1 MQKQKNKQTGITLI
15 ALVVTVIILIILAG
29 VSINMLVGENGIITQ
44 AQTTK
49 EETKESTASEIVS
62 IAVLG
67 ATKENGNI
75 DVAQLKKEI
84 ESRGGTLSSDTLPT
98 TITLDGYLF
107 KVDRNGNIEQRKQ
120 GGTLATVTGE
130 ETSNTTVEDAIG
142 NKVVVPAGFIVVNPE
157 DYVTDGIVIQKVS
170 NGNQYVWIPCT
181 TDSSDTSKLQYQRTE
196 WGVEADNDTV
206 ALKDEL
212 TLTEASVTYTTEDI
226 ENGINTT
233 VSAEIV
239 EQINSEKASIEQY
252 GGYYIGRYETG
263 NVSNTA
269 VIQQNVEPYA
279 SVKWSVAYSLAKE
292 IDVGSAATSYLC
304 SSYAWDTAINFI
316 QNNTTWSNYATSREN
331 TNDNWLDKK
340 VVDVNGAV
348 IKEAGIP
355 TRLKTG
361 LTTAKAN
368 IYDMGGNVGEFTTEL
383 KPGVVESVV
392 LRGGVY
398 GNTINPTGDRW
409 DSIPS
414 DSSSGYGFR
423 ATLFLK

>member
-1 MQKQKNKQTGITLI
+1 
-15 ALVVTVIILIILAG
+15 
-29 VSINMLVGENGIITQ
+29 MLVGENGIITQ
-44 AQTTK
+44 AQIAK
-49 EETKESTASEIVS
+49 EKTEEASTSEIVS

-67 ATKENGNI
+67 AFKEDGNI
-75 DVAQLKKEI
+75 DVASLKEEI
-84 ESRGGTLSSDTLPT
+84 EARGGSLSSDTLPT

-107 KVDRNGNIEQRKQ
+107 KVDRNGNIQQRKQ

-130 ETSNTTVEDAIG
+130 ETTNTTVEDALG

-157 DYVTDGIVIQKVS
+157 EYVTDGIVIQKVS

-196 WGVEADNDTV
+196 WEVENDGDTL
-206 ALKDEL
+206 ASKDEL
-212 TLTEASVTYTTEDI
+212 TLSDSNVTYTTEDT
-226 ENGINTT
+226 ENGINAT

-239 EQINSEKASIEQY
+239 AQINSEKASIEQY

-279 SVKWSVAYSLAKE
+279 SIKWSEAYSLAKG
-292 IDVGSAATSYLC
+292 IDVGSTATSYLC
-304 SSYAWDTAINFI
+304 SSYAWDTAISFI
-316 QNNTTWSNYATSREN
+316 QNNTTWSNYATSRDN
-331 TNDNWLDKK
+331 TNDNWLDKE
-340 VVDVNGAV
+340 VVDESGEV
-348 IKEAGIP
+348 IKEAGTA

-368 IYDMGGNVGEFTTEL
+368 IYDMGGNVGEFTTEIN
-383 KPGVVESVV
+383 PGSDESVV
-392 LRGGVY
+392 LRGGY
-398 GNTINPTGDRW
+398 FGYNMEPAGYRW
-409 DSIPS
+409 DNN
-414 DSSSGYGFR
+414 SSNYPTSSGFR

>member
-1 MQKQKNKQTGITLI
+1 
-15 ALVVTVIILIILAG
+15 
-29 VSINMLVGENGIITQ
+29 MLVGENGIITQ
-44 AQTTK
+44 AQTAK
-49 EETKESTASEIVS
+49 EKTEEASTSEIVS

-67 ATKENGNI
+67 AFKEDGNI
-75 DVAQLKKEI
+75 DVASLKKEI
-84 ESRGGTLSSDTLPT
+84 EARGGTLSSDTLPT

-107 KVDRNGNIEQRKQ
+107 KVDRNGNIQQRKQ

-196 WGVEADNDTV
+196 WTVELDADTL
-206 ALKDEL
+206 ASKDEL
-212 TLTEASVTYTTEDI
+212 TLTDSDVTYSTTDT
-226 ENGINTT
+226 ENGINAT

-239 EQINSEKASIEQY
+239 AQINSEKASIEQY

-263 NVSNTA
+263 NSSNTA

-279 SVKWSVAYSLAKE
+279 EIKWSEAYSLAKG
-292 IDVGSAATSYLC
+292 IDVGSTANSYLC
-304 SSYAWDTAINFI
+304 SSYAWDTAIKFI
-316 QNNTTWSNYATSREN
+316 QNNTIWTNYATSRDN
-331 TNDNWLDKK
+331 TNDNYLDKE
-340 VVDVNGAV
+340 VVNANGEV
-348 IKEAGIP
+348 IKEAGTA

-361 LTTAKAN
+361 LTTDKAN

-383 KPGVVESVV
+383 NLNPVLFETLTETVV
-392 LRGGVY
+392 LRGSIY
-398 GNTINPTGDRW
+398 ASNNPAGSRW
-409 DSIPS
+409 DTL
-414 DSSSGYGFR
+414 SSEAYDYYGFR